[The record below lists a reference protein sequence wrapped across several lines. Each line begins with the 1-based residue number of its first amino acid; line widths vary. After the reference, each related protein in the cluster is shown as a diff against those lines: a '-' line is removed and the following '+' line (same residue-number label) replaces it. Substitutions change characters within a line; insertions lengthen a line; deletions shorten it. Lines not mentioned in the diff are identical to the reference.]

1 MQANT
6 AIAGTADAMSPAAV
20 LQHAPSLEKYSD
32 ERVRQ
37 LEAALENPFDPSEIK
52 WRVTNTTSDTCSVRR
67 GNDCRLGRRRE
78 RCVSFLVPAP
88 DRP

>member
-20 LQHAPSLEKYSD
+20 LQYAPGLEYTD
-32 ERVRQ
+32 EQVRQ

-52 WRVTNTTSDTCSVRR
+52 WRVTHTTSD
-67 GNDCRLGRRRE
+67 
-78 RCVSFLVPAP
+78 
-88 DRP
+88 